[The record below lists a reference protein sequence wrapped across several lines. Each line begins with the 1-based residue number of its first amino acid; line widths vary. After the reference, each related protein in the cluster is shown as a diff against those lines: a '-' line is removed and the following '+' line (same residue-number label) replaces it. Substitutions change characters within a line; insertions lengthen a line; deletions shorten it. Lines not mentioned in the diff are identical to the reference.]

1 MSAQSPSEYYRY
13 CPGEEHIKLSDA
25 VCRGRR
31 RSNFPKCRGCQ
42 FNDDERQAALAVG
55 VGATAGTTAAVAVA
69 AKADFVELG
78 LPAGRRIEDAES
90 ISESNHDLPAVEHA
104 ASLRTAEAARAA
116 DRAALERLV
125 RSTDIRGEVPEPLSA
140 NVAWR
145 IGHAAAQFFRSKLK
159 GYDRADP
166 RARSLVT
173 ASDVRSSSAMIH
185 AAMVHGVRAAGV
197 LVIDIGAVDTPQLGF
212 AVRHLGAG
220 GGILT
225 TGGRSPEAYSGFKL
239 CGAGG
244 RDVATA
250 TGLADIRDI
259 AARVPQ
265 HDTGTMAGRREA
277 DLSDAY
283 RAFVRA
289 HLPPSFARPLT
300 LVADACGGVMGRWM
314 PTVFGG
320 IDGLTLVMLHDRAE
334 EPFPHDPNPASPR
347 AMGDLRRAV
356 KSHRA
361 DLGVCFDPDGDGCVF
376 VDERG
381 TMMRPDLAAALA
393 ARRVLERIK
402 GGVVVV
408 DHGFGRAAEEEFAR
422 AGGIVQREP
431 PDAAHIRKTM
441 AETQAVF
448 GATLSGQVF
457 FRENGCCES
466 GMLAVAAMLNVAA
479 AATRRLSE
487 VVKPLARY
495 RMSDVHR
502 MATDDPAAAL
512 ARAATHFSEE
522 WSGGADLFVRRDEW
536 WLHAAFRAGV
546 PEVTLRV
553 EAHDAEM
560 MRDKLLEAKG
570 VLEGKRTPAT

>member
-31 RSNFPKCRGCQ
+31 RSSFPKCRGCQ
-42 FNDDERQAALAVG
+42 FNDDERHAALAVA
-55 VGATAGTTAAVAVA
+55 VGAVAGSAAPDALATSDVFVDVGLPGGRRSDDAETFAQVARGTTA
-69 AKADFVELG
+69 DES
-78 LPAGRRIEDAES
+78 PASGRA
-90 ISESNHDLPAVEHA
+90 
-104 ASLRTAEAARAA
+104 AEAARAA

-125 RSTDIRGEVPEPLSA
+125 RSTDIRGAVPEPLSA

-166 RARSLVT
+166 RARSIVT
-173 ASDVRSSSAMIH
+173 ASDMRSSSASIH

-197 LVIDIGAVDTPQLGF
+197 LAIDIGAVDAPQLCF

-283 RAFVRA
+283 RTFVRA
-289 HLPPSFARPLT
+289 HLPSSLARPLT
-300 LVADACGGVMGRWM
+300 LVADAGGGVMGRWM
-314 PTVFGG
+314 STVFSG
-320 IDGLTLVMLHDRAE
+320 IEGLTLVTLHDRAE
-334 EPFPHDPNPASPR
+334 EPFPHDPNPTSPR
-347 AMGDLRRAV
+347 ALGDLRRAV

-361 DLGVCFDPDGDGCVF
+361 DIGVCFDPDGDGCVF

-381 TMMRPDLAAALA
+381 TMIRPDLAAALA
-393 ARRVLERIK
+393 ARRALERSK

-408 DHGFGRAAEEEFAR
+408 DHGFGRAAEEEILR
-422 AGGIVQREP
+422 AGGTVQREP
-431 PDAAHIRKTM
+431 PDAAHVRKTM

-448 GATLSGQVF
+448 GATLSGQFF

-466 GMLAVAAMLNVAA
+466 GMLAVTTMLGVAA

-487 VVKPLARY
+487 VVRPLARY
-495 RMSDVHR
+495 RMSDAHR
-502 MATDDPAAAL
+502 MASDDPAAAL
-512 ARAATHFSEE
+512 ARAAQHFGEE
-522 WSGGADLFVRRDEW
+522 WSGGTDLFVRRDEW
-536 WLHAAFRAGV
+536 WLHAATQAGRA
-546 PEVTLRV
+546 EVSVRV
-553 EAHDAEM
+553 EAVNAEM
-560 MRDKLLEAKG
+560 MREKLVEAKA